1 MSTSDNY
8 VIKHTTNT
16 TAVCSS
22 NYCTTGYNNANTGYN
37 YANTGH
43 NNADTGYNYANTSYN
58 NADTGYN
65 NADTGH
71 NNADTS
77 YNYADTSH
85 NSIIV
90 VFDIEPMSTSDNYV
104 IKYTTNT
111 TALSYASHSFSNV
124 NCTSHN

>member
-22 NYCTTGYNNANTGYN
+22 NYSITGYNYADTGYNNANTG
-37 YANTGH
+37 H
-43 NNADTGYNYANTSYN
+43 NYANTSYN
-58 NADTGYN
+58 NANPGYN
-65 NADTGH
+65 YADI
-71 NNADTS
+71 S

-90 VFDIEPMSTSDNYV
+90 VFDIEPMSTSDNYA